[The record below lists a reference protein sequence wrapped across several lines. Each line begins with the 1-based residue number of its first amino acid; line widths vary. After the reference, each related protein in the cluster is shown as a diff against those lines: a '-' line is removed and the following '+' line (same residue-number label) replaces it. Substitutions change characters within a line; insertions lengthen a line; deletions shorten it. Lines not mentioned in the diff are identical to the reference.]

1 MKKRI
6 TVKCIGLLLALLLLT
21 ACAPKQTAVT
31 VPAETPAPTPVIALI
46 SEHDG
51 GVIRLNDEVITT
63 YWEMD
68 FADSLA
74 YLKENCFKAT
84 VEAHDGQDLQL
95 RWSGGTAPYTVEYAT
110 DPDFQTAIT
119 LSTERDRI
127 RPGDLYPH
135 TAYWYRV
142 KDADGNSSAVGSFV
156 SGDGPRIILA
166 RERVDVSGVK
176 NVRDLGGYAAAGG
189 KTVKYGMLYRGG
201 MFLYPNG
208 TTNQTH
214 RLTDYG
220 RMVIGRWG
228 LKTEIDLRDDTDYGG
243 QTEAA
248 FENCAYLRVTYRGYT
263 SIFPADTATD
273 TVFFDERSPEAFR
286 QIFSLLADKQN
297 YPVYF
302 HCLIGQDRTGTL
314 AYLILGLLGVDFE
327 DITKDYELS
336 AFSAVGNMNREKD
349 WKYSGDGVP
358 AGTHHV
364 ERVWETTNAM
374 MLRYYGTESGLL
386 SDAVANYLMSECGIT
401 AEQIA
406 SVREILLED

>member
-1 MKKRI
+1 MKRRI
-6 TVKCIGLLLALLLLT
+6 IAEHIALLLALLLPA
-21 ACAPKQTAVT
+21 ACAPKQAAP
-31 VPAETPAPTPVIALI
+31 VPAETPAPVIALV

-63 YWEMD
+63 YWETD

-74 YLKENCFKAT
+74 YLKDNCFKST
-84 VEAHDGQDLQL
+84 YEAHDGQDLQL

-110 DPDFQTAIT
+110 DPDFQTAVSLT
-119 LSTERDRI
+119 TERDRI
-127 RPGDLYPH
+127 RPGDLFPR

-142 KDADGNSSAVGSFV
+142 TDADGNASAVGSFI
-156 SGDGPRIILA
+156 SGDEPRIILA
-166 RERVDVSGVK
+166 RERVDSSGVK

-208 TTNQTH
+208 TANKTH

-220 RMVIGRWG
+220 RAVIGRWG
-228 LKTEIDLRDDTDYGG
+228 LKTEIDLRDDTDFGG

-263 SIFPADTATD
+263 SIFPSDTATD
-273 TVFFDERSPEAFR
+273 TVYYDERSPEAFR
-286 QIFSLLADKQN
+286 QIFSLLAEEQN

-336 AFSAVGNMNREKD
+336 AFSAVGSMNREKD
-349 WKYSGDGVP
+349 WKYSGNGVP

-364 ERVWETTNAM
+364 DRVWETMNTM
-374 MLRYYGTESGLL
+374 MLHYYGAESGLL
-386 SDAVANYLMSECGIT
+386 SDAVANYLLRECGIT
-401 AEQIA
+401 EEQIA
-406 SVREILLED
+406 SVRNILLEN

>member
-1 MKKRI
+1 MKKLI
-6 TVKCIGLLLALLLLT
+6 LTILSFLLALLLLP
-21 ACAPKQTAVT
+21 ACAPKQAD
-31 VPAETPAPTPVIALI
+31 TPVSAEATAQSPVIELV
-46 SEHDG
+46 SEHNG

-74 YLKENCFKAT
+74 YLQENCFKT
-84 VEAHDGQDLQL
+84 TYEAHDGQDLQL
-95 RWSGGTAPYTVEYAT
+95 RWSGGTAPYTVEYAP
-110 DPDFQTAIT
+110 DPDFQAVVSLT
-119 LSTERDRI
+119 TERDRI

-142 KDADGNSSAVGSFV
+142 TDADGNTSAVGSFV

-166 RERVDVSGVK
+166 RERADSSGVK
-176 NVRDLGGYAAAGG
+176 NVRDLGGYAAADG

-220 RMVIGRWG
+220 RTVIGRWG
-228 LKTEIDLRDDTDYGG
+228 LKTEIDLRDDSDYGG

-273 TVFFDERSPEAFR
+273 TVYFDERSPEAFH
-286 QIFSLLADKQN
+286 QIFSLLAEEQN

-336 AFSAVGNMNREKD
+336 AFSAVGSMNREKD

-364 ERVWETTNAM
+364 DRVWETTNTM
-374 MLRYYGTESGLL
+374 MLRYYGTGSGAL
-386 SDAVANYLMSECGIT
+386 SDAVANYLMRECDIT

>member
-1 MKKRI
+1 MEQRTTVRI
-6 TVKCIGLLLALLLLT
+6 AGLLLALLLLA
-21 ACAPKQTAVT
+21 ACTPKQA
-31 VPAETPAPTPVIALI
+31 AIPAPTEEPAPAPVIELV

-51 GVIRLNDEVITT
+51 GVIQLNDEVITT

-95 RWSGGTAPYTVEYAT
+95 RWSGGTAPFTVEYAT
-110 DPDFQTAIT
+110 DPDFQTAVK

-127 RPGDLYPH
+127 RPGDLYPN

-166 RERVDVSGVK
+166 RERVDASGVK
-176 NVRDLGGYAAAGG
+176 NVRDLGGYAAADG

-220 RMVIGRWG
+220 RTVIGRWG

-248 FENCAYLRVTYRGYT
+248 FENCNYLRVTYRGYT

-273 TVFFDERSPEAFR
+273 TVYFDERSPEAFH